1 MLFGELGLE
10 YHGMV
15 QLNRTVAILVALL
28 AGASPLLACLPNS
41 AMTPAEMECCAK
53 MAGNCDM
60 GGGNHKCCDVTVNH
74 STPTATVAQSLLHH
88 TFVPCVFSGA
98 DKPMALLPQLGER
111 ISLPSIRTSSSPPGS
126 PTVLRI

>member
-1 MLFGELGLE
+1 
-10 YHGMV
+10 MV
-15 QLNRTVAILVALL
+15 KLSRAVTILVVLL

-41 AMTPAEMECCAK
+41 AMTPAEMECCTK

-74 STPTATVAQSLLHH
+74 STPTATVAQSSLHH
-88 TFVPCVFSGA
+88 TFVPCVFSGV
-98 DKPMALLPQLGER
+98 DKPMTPLPQLVER
-111 ISLPSIRTSSSPPGS
+111 FCLPSIRTSSSPPGS